1 MKISCFQGDLMS
13 GIQTVGNAVAGRA
26 TLPILTN
33 ILIEAKREKIELSA
47 TDLEIGIKCSVSA
60 QVKKEGAIT
69 IPAKRLSD
77 IVRELPE
84 GPVEMVTE
92 DSQMKISSSGIFFK
106 VLGLPAEEF
115 PTLPK
120 VESENRFSVDSQLL
134 RGMVQKTIFAN
145 SRDETRYI
153 LNGSYLEMEKDR
165 IIMTATDGHRLA
177 TISHRV
183 ERGPEKKIGAIIPT
197 KALNEL
203 NRLLEEPKKVE
214 ATIGENQISFSL
226 DLPAEAPA
234 SSVDRS
240 VQAGEVILSS
250 KLIEGQFPDYK
261 QLIPKKS
268 AKRLS
273 VNREKLLKGVR
284 RAALLADVRT
294 GAVELLAYSNKLII
308 RSQTP
313 QVGEAR
319 EEIDID
325 YSGEEIRTAYS
336 ARYIL
341 DVLRNISSEE
351 VSLESDEPLS
361 PGVIRPVSGEDYLCV
376 LMPMRIT

>member
-1 MKISCFQGDLMS
+1 MKINCLQEDLTR
-13 GIQTVGNAVAGRA
+13 GIQTVGSAVAGRA

-33 ILIEAKREKIELSA
+33 ILLEAKKEKIELSA
-47 TDLEIGIKCSVSA
+47 TDLEIGIKCSVPA

-69 IPAKRLSD
+69 ISAKRFSD

-84 GPVEMVTE
+84 GPIEMETE

-115 PTLPK
+115 PTLSG
-120 VESENRFSVDSQLL
+120 VESENRFSLDSQLL

-153 LNGSYLEMEKDR
+153 LNGSYLEMGTDR

-177 TISHRV
+177 TISHRL
-183 ERGPEKKIGAIIPT
+183 EKGPKKKIGAIIPT

-226 DLPAEAPA
+226 DPLGPA
-234 SSVDRS
+234 SQK
-240 VQAGEVILSS
+240 QAGGIILSS
-250 KLIEGQFPDYK
+250 KLIEGQFPNYT

-273 VNREKLLKGVR
+273 LNREKLLKGVK

-319 EEIDID
+319 EEMDID
-325 YSGEEIRTAYS
+325 YSGEEIRTAYN

-341 DVLRNISSEE
+341 DILRNISSEE
-351 VSLESDEPLS
+351 VTLELNDPLS
-361 PGVIRPVSGEDYLCV
+361 PGVIRPVSDEVYLCV
-376 LMPMRIT
+376 IMPMRIT

>member
-1 MKISCFQGDLMS
+1 MKIICFQGDLTR

-33 ILIEAKREKIELSA
+33 ILIEAKKEGIELSA
-47 TDLEIGIKCSVSA
+47 TDLEIGIKCSVPA

-69 IPAKRLSD
+69 LPAKRLSD

-84 GPVEMVTE
+84 GPVEMETE
-92 DSQMKISSSGIFFK
+92 DSQMKISSSGILFK

-115 PTLPK
+115 PTLSK
-120 VESENRFSVDSQLL
+120 VESENRFSLDSQLL

-145 SRDETRYI
+145 SQDETRYI

-165 IIMTATDGHRLA
+165 IVMTATDGHRLA
-177 TISHRV
+177 TISHRI
-183 ERGPEKKIGAIIPT
+183 EKGPKKKIGAIIPT

-203 NRLLEEPKKVE
+203 NRLLEEPKEVE

-226 DLPAEAPA
+226 D
-234 SSVDRS
+234 
-240 VQAGEVILSS
+240 GIILSS

-268 AKRLS
+268 TKRLS
-273 VNREKLLKGVR
+273 LSREKLLGGVR
-284 RAALLADVRT
+284 RAALLADART

-325 YSGEEIRTAYS
+325 YSGEEIRTAYN

-341 DVLRNISSEE
+341 DILRNISSEE
-351 VSLESDEPLS
+351 VSLELNEPLS
-361 PGVIRPVSGEDYLCV
+361 PGVIKPVSDEDYLCV
-376 LMPMRIT
+376 IMPMRIT

>member
-1 MKISCFQGDLMS
+1 MS
-13 GIQTVGNAVAGRA
+13 GG
-26 TLPILTN
+26 
-33 ILIEAKREKIELSA
+33 LIHI
-47 TDLEIGIKCSVSA
+47 LEIGIKCSVPA

-69 IPAKRLSD
+69 ISAKRFSD

-84 GPVEMVTE
+84 GPVEMETE
-92 DSQMKISSSGIFFK
+92 DSQMKISSSGVDRTVHTAGIFFK
-106 VLGLPAEEF
+106 VQGLPAEEF

-120 VESENRFSVDSQLL
+120 VESENRLSLDSQLL

-177 TISHRV
+177 TVSHRI
-183 ERGPEKKIGAIIPT
+183 EKGPKEKIGAIIPT

-226 DLPAEAPA
+226 DPP
-234 SSVDRS
+234 DRS
-240 VQAGEVILSS
+240 DRERAGGIILSS

-268 AKRLS
+268 VRKLS
-273 VNREKLLKGVR
+273 INREKLWKGVR
-284 RAALLADVRT
+284 RAALLADART

-319 EEIDID
+319 EEMDID
-325 YSGEEIRTAYS
+325 YSGEEIRTAYN

-341 DVLRNISSEE
+341 DILKNIFSEE
-351 VSLESDEPLS
+351 VSLELNEPLS
-361 PGVIRPVSGEDYLCV
+361 PGVIKPASDEDYLCV
-376 LMPMRIT
+376 IMPMRIT

>member
-1 MKISCFQGDLMS
+1 MKINCFQGDLIR
-13 GIQTVGNAVAGRA
+13 GIQTVGSAVAAKA

-33 ILIEAKREKIELSA
+33 ILLEAKKEKLELSA
-47 TDLEIGIKCSVSA
+47 TDLEIGIKCSVPA

-69 IPAKRLSD
+69 ISAKRFSD

-84 GPVEMVTE
+84 GPVEMETE

-120 VESENRFSVDSQLL
+120 VESENRFSLDSQLL

-177 TISHRV
+177 TVSHKI
-183 ERGPEKKIGAIIPT
+183 EKGPKKKIGAIIPT

-214 ATIGENQISFSL
+214 ATIGENQVSFSL
-226 DLPAEAPA
+226 D
-234 SSVDRS
+234 
-240 VQAGEVILSS
+240 GIILSS
-250 KLIEGQFPDYK
+250 KLIEGQFPEYR

-268 AKRLS
+268 VRKLS
-273 VNREKLLKGVR
+273 INREKLLKGVR
-284 RAALLADVRT
+284 RAALLADART

-319 EEIDID
+319 EEMDID
-325 YSGEEIRTAYS
+325 YSGEEIRTAYN

-341 DVLRNISSEE
+341 DILKNIFSEE
-351 VSLESDEPLS
+351 VSLELNEPLS
-361 PGVIRPVSGEDYLCV
+361 PGVIKPASDEDYLCV
-376 LMPMRIT
+376 IMPMRIT

>member
-1 MKISCFQGDLMS
+1 M
-13 GIQTVGNAVAGRA
+13 AGRA

-33 ILIEAKREKIELSA
+33 ILIEAKKEKIELSA
-47 TDLEIGIKCSVSA
+47 TDLEIGIKCSVPA

-77 IVRELPE
+77 IIRELPE
-84 GPVEMVTE
+84 GPVEMETE

-115 PTLPK
+115 PTLSK
-120 VESENRFSVDSQLL
+120 VESENQFSLDSQLL

-153 LNGSYLEMEKDR
+153 LNGSYLEMEEDR

-177 TISHRV
+177 TISHRI
-183 ERGPEKKIGAIIPT
+183 EKGPKKKIGAIIPT

-226 DLPAEAPA
+226 DLPARA
-234 SSVDRS
+234 SQK
-240 VQAGEVILSS
+240 QAGGIILSS

-273 VNREKLLKGVR
+273 INREKLLKGVR
-284 RAALLADVRT
+284 RAALLADART

-319 EEIDID
+319 EEMDID
-325 YSGEEIRTAYS
+325 YSGEEIRTAYN

-341 DVLRNISSEE
+341 DILRNISSEE
-351 VSLESDEPLS
+351 VTLELNEPLS
-361 PGVIRPVSGEDYLCV
+361 PGVIRPVSDEDYLCV
-376 LMPMRIT
+376 IMPMRIT

>member
-1 MKISCFQGDLMS
+1 MKIICFQGDLTR
-13 GIQTVGNAVAGRA
+13 GIQTVGSAVAGRA

-33 ILIEAKREKIELSA
+33 ILIEAKKEEVELSA
-47 TDLEIGIKCSVSA
+47 TDLEIGIKCSVPA

-69 IPAKRLSD
+69 LPAKRLSD

-84 GPVEMVTE
+84 GPVEMETE
-92 DSQMKISSSGIFFK
+92 DSQMKISSSGILFK

-115 PTLPK
+115 PTLSK
-120 VESENRFSVDSQLL
+120 VESENRFSLDSQLL

-145 SRDETRYI
+145 SQDETRYI

-165 IIMTATDGHRLA
+165 IVMTATDGHRLA
-177 TISHRV
+177 TISHRI
-183 ERGPEKKIGAIIPT
+183 EKGPKKKIGAIIPT

-203 NRLLEEPKKVE
+203 NRLLEESKEVE

-226 DLPAEAPA
+226 D
-234 SSVDRS
+234 
-240 VQAGEVILSS
+240 GIILSS

-268 AKRLS
+268 TKRLS
-273 VNREKLLKGVR
+273 LSREKLLGGVR
-284 RAALLADVRT
+284 RAALLADART

-325 YSGEEIRTAYS
+325 YSGEEIRTAYN

-341 DVLRNISSEE
+341 DILRNISSEE
-351 VSLESDEPLS
+351 VSLELNEPLS
-361 PGVIRPVSGEDYLCV
+361 PGVIKPVSDEDYLCV
-376 LMPMRIT
+376 IMPIRIT

>member
-1 MKISCFQGDLMS
+1 MKINCFQGDLIR
-13 GIQTVGNAVAGRA
+13 GIQTVGSAVAGRA

-33 ILIEAKREKIELSA
+33 ILLEAKKEKIELSA
-47 TDLEIGIKCSVSA
+47 TDLEIGIKCSVPA

-69 IPAKRLSD
+69 ISAKRFSD

-84 GPVEMVTE
+84 GPVEMETE
-92 DSQMKISSSGIFFK
+92 DSQMKISSSGVNRTAHTAGIFFK

-115 PTLPK
+115 PILPK
-120 VESENRFSVDSQLL
+120 VESENRFSLDSQLL

-177 TISHRV
+177 TVSHKI
-183 ERGPEKKIGAIIPT
+183 EKGPKKKIGAIIPT

-214 ATIGENQISFSL
+214 TIIGENQISFSL
-226 DLPAEAPA
+226 D
-234 SSVDRS
+234 
-240 VQAGEVILSS
+240 GVILSS

-268 AKRLS
+268 VRKLS
-273 VNREKLLKGVR
+273 INREKLLKGVR
-284 RAALLADVRT
+284 RAALLADTRT

-308 RSQTP
+308 RSQIP

-319 EEIDID
+319 EEMDID
-325 YSGEEIRTAYS
+325 YSGEEIRTAYN

-341 DVLRNISSEE
+341 DILKNIFSEE
-351 VSLESDEPLS
+351 VSLELNEPLS
-361 PGVIRPVSGEDYLCV
+361 PGVIKPVSDEDYLCV
-376 LMPMRIT
+376 IMPMRIT

>member
-1 MKISCFQGDLMS
+1 MKINCFQGDLIR
-13 GIQTVGNAVAGRA
+13 GIQTVGSAVAGRA

-33 ILIEAKREKIELSA
+33 ILLEAKKEKIELSA
-47 TDLEIGIKCSVSA
+47 TDLEIGIKCSVPA

-69 IPAKRLSD
+69 ISAKRFSD

-84 GPVEMVTE
+84 GPVEMETE

-120 VESENRFSVDSQLL
+120 VESENQFSLDSQLL

-145 SRDETRYI
+145 SRDETRYM

-177 TISHRV
+177 TVSHKI
-183 ERGPEKKIGAIIPT
+183 EKGPKKKIGAIIPT

-226 DLPAEAPA
+226 DLPAEASA
-234 SSVDRS
+234 
-240 VQAGEVILSS
+240 QAGGIILSS

-273 VNREKLLKGVR
+273 INREKLLKGVR
-284 RAALLADVRT
+284 RAALLADART

-319 EEIDID
+319 EEMDID
-325 YSGEEIRTAYS
+325 YSGEEIRTAYN

-341 DVLRNISSEE
+341 DILKNIFSEE
-351 VSLESDEPLS
+351 VSLELNEPLS
-361 PGVIRPVSGEDYLCV
+361 PGVIKPISDEDYLCV
-376 LMPMRIT
+376 IMPMRIT

>member
-1 MKISCFQGDLMS
+1 MKIICFQGDLTR
-13 GIQTVGNAVAGRA
+13 GIQTVGSAVAGRA

-33 ILIEAKREKIELSA
+33 ILIEAKKEEVELSA
-47 TDLEIGIKCSVSA
+47 TDLEIGIKCSVPA

-69 IPAKRLSD
+69 LPAKRLSD

-84 GPVEMVTE
+84 GPVEMETE
-92 DSQMKISSSGIFFK
+92 DSQMKISSSGILFK

-115 PTLPK
+115 PTLSK
-120 VESENRFSVDSQLL
+120 VESENRFSLDSQLL

-145 SRDETRYI
+145 SQDETRYI

-165 IIMTATDGHRLA
+165 IVMTATDGHRLA
-177 TISHRV
+177 TIGHRI
-183 ERGPEKKIGAIIPT
+183 EKGPKKKIGAIIPT

-203 NRLLEEPKKVE
+203 NRLLEEPKEVE

-226 DLPAEAPA
+226 D
-234 SSVDRS
+234 
-240 VQAGEVILSS
+240 GIILSS

-268 AKRLS
+268 TKRLS
-273 VNREKLLKGVR
+273 LSREKLLGGVR
-284 RAALLADVRT
+284 RAALLADART

-325 YSGEEIRTAYS
+325 YSGEEIRTAYN

-341 DVLRNISSEE
+341 DILRNISSEE
-351 VSLESDEPLS
+351 VSLELNEPLS
-361 PGVIRPVSGEDYLCV
+361 PGVIKPVSDEDYLCV
-376 LMPMRIT
+376 IMPMRIT

>member
-1 MKISCFQGDLMS
+1 MKIICFQGDLTR
-13 GIQTVGNAVAGRA
+13 GIQTVGSAVAGRA

-33 ILIEAKREKIELSA
+33 ILIEAKKEEVELSA
-47 TDLEIGIKCSVSA
+47 TDLEIGIKCSVPA

-69 IPAKRLSD
+69 LPAKRLSD

-84 GPVEMVTE
+84 GPVEMETE
-92 DSQMKISSSGIFFK
+92 DSQMKISSSGILFK

-115 PTLPK
+115 PTLSK
-120 VESENRFSVDSQLL
+120 VESENRFSLDSQLL

-145 SRDETRYI
+145 SQDETRYI

-165 IIMTATDGHRLA
+165 IVMTATDGHRLA
-177 TISHRV
+177 TISHRI
-183 ERGPEKKIGAIIPT
+183 EKGPKKKIGAIIPT

-203 NRLLEEPKKVE
+203 NRLLEESKEVE

-226 DLPAEAPA
+226 D
-234 SSVDRS
+234 
-240 VQAGEVILSS
+240 GIILSS

-268 AKRLS
+268 TKKLSLKRDS
-273 VNREKLLKGVR
+273 LLGGVR
-284 RAALLADVRT
+284 RAALLADART

-325 YSGEEIRTAYS
+325 YSGEEIRTAYN

-341 DVLRNISSEE
+341 DILRNISSEE
-351 VSLESDEPLS
+351 VSLELNEPLS
-361 PGVIRPVSGEDYLCV
+361 PGVIKPVSDEDYLCV
-376 LMPMRIT
+376 IMPMRIT

>member
-1 MKISCFQGDLMS
+1 MKISCFQGDLTR
-13 GIQTVGNAVAGRA
+13 GIQTVGSAVAGRA

-33 ILIEAKREKIELSA
+33 ILIEAKKEGIELSA
-47 TDLEIGIKCSVSA
+47 TDLEIGIKCSVPA

-84 GPVEMVTE
+84 GPVEMETE
-92 DSQMKISSSGIFFK
+92 DSQLKISSGGIFFK

-120 VESENRFSVDSQLL
+120 VESENRFSLDSQIL
-134 RGMVQKTIFAN
+134 RGMIQKTIFAN
-145 SRDETRYI
+145 SQDETRYI

-165 IIMTATDGHRLA
+165 IVMTATDGHRLA
-177 TISHRV
+177 TISHRI
-183 ERGPEKKIGAIIPT
+183 EKGPKKKIGAIIPT

-203 NRLLEEPKKVE
+203 NRLLEEPKEVE

-226 DLPAEAPA
+226 D
-234 SSVDRS
+234 
-240 VQAGEVILSS
+240 GIILSS

-261 QLIPKKS
+261 QLIPTKS

-273 VNREKLLKGVR
+273 LKRDSLLGGVR
-284 RAALLADVRT
+284 RAALLADART

-319 EEIDID
+319 EEMDID
-325 YSGEEIRTAYS
+325 YSGEEIRTGYN
-336 ARYIL
+336 ARYLL

-351 VSLESDEPLS
+351 VSLELNEPLS
-361 PGVIRPVSGEDYLCV
+361 PGIIKPVSDEDYLCV
-376 LMPMRIT
+376 IMPMRIS

>member
-1 MKISCFQGDLMS
+1 MKIICFQGDLTR
-13 GIQTVGNAVAGRA
+13 GIQTVGSAVAGRA

-33 ILIEAKREKIELSA
+33 ILIEAKKEEVELSA
-47 TDLEIGIKCSVSA
+47 TDLEIGIKCSVPA

-69 IPAKRLSD
+69 LPAKRLSD

-84 GPVEMVTE
+84 GPVEMETE
-92 DSQMKISSSGIFFK
+92 DSQMKISSSGILFK

-115 PTLPK
+115 PTLSK
-120 VESENRFSVDSQLL
+120 VESENRFSLDSQLL

-145 SRDETRYI
+145 SQDETRYI

-165 IIMTATDGHRLA
+165 IVMTATDGHRLA
-177 TISHRV
+177 TISHRI
-183 ERGPEKKIGAIIPT
+183 EKGPKKKIGAIIPT

-203 NRLLEEPKKVE
+203 NRLLEEPKEVE

-226 DLPAEAPA
+226 D
-234 SSVDRS
+234 
-240 VQAGEVILSS
+240 GIILSS

-268 AKRLS
+268 TKRLS
-273 VNREKLLKGVR
+273 LSREKLLGGVR
-284 RAALLADVRT
+284 RAALLADART

-325 YSGEEIRTAYS
+325 YSGEEIRTAYN

-341 DVLRNISSEE
+341 DILRNISSEE
-351 VSLESDEPLS
+351 VSLELNEPLS
-361 PGVIRPVSGEDYLCV
+361 PGVIKPVSDEDYLCV
-376 LMPMRIT
+376 IMPMRIT

>member
-1 MKISCFQGDLMS
+1 MKINCFQGDLIR
-13 GIQTVGNAVAGRA
+13 GIQTVGSAVAGRA

-33 ILIEAKREKIELSA
+33 ILLEAKKGKIELSA
-47 TDLEIGIKCSVSA
+47 TDLEIGIKCSVPA

-69 IPAKRLSD
+69 IPAKRFSD

-84 GPVEMVTE
+84 GPVEMEAE

-115 PTLPK
+115 PTLSE
-120 VESENRFSVDSQLL
+120 VESENRFSLDSQLL

-153 LNGSYLEMEKDR
+153 LNGSYLEMETDR

-177 TISHRV
+177 TVSRRI
-183 ERGPEKKIGAIIPT
+183 EKGLKKKIGAIIPT

-203 NRLLEEPKKVE
+203 NRLLEEPKEVE
-214 ATIGENQISFSL
+214 AAIGENQISFSL
-226 DLPAEAPA
+226 DLPAEASA
-234 SSVDRS
+234 
-240 VQAGEVILSS
+240 QAGGIILSS

-268 AKRLS
+268 TKKLS
-273 VNREKLLKGVR
+273 INREKLLKGVR
-284 RAALLADVRT
+284 RAALLADART

-319 EEIDID
+319 EEMDID

-341 DVLRNISSEE
+341 DILKNISSEE
-351 VSLESDEPLS
+351 VSLELNEPLS
-361 PGVIRPVSGEDYLCV
+361 PGVIRPVSEEDYLCV
-376 LMPMRIT
+376 IMPMRIT

>member
-1 MKISCFQGDLMS
+1 MKINCFQGDLIR
-13 GIQTVGNAVAGRA
+13 GIQTVGSAVAGRA

-33 ILIEAKREKIELSA
+33 ILLEAKKEKIELSA
-47 TDLEIGIKCSVSA
+47 TDLEIGIKCSVPA

-69 IPAKRLSD
+69 ISAKRFSD

-84 GPVEMVTE
+84 GPVEMETE

-120 VESENRFSVDSQLL
+120 VESENRFSLDSQLL

-177 TISHRV
+177 TVSHKI
-183 ERGPEKKIGAIIPT
+183 EKGPKKKIGAIIPT

-226 DLPAEAPA
+226 DLPTEASA
-234 SSVDRS
+234 
-240 VQAGEVILSS
+240 QAGGIILSS
-250 KLIEGQFPDYK
+250 KLIEGKFPEYK

-268 AKRLS
+268 VRKLS
-273 VNREKLLKGVR
+273 INREKLLKGVR
-284 RAALLADVRT
+284 RAALLADART

-319 EEIDID
+319 EEMDID
-325 YSGEEIRTAYS
+325 YSGEEIRTAYN

-341 DVLRNISSEE
+341 DILKNIFSEE
-351 VSLESDEPLS
+351 VSLELNEPLS
-361 PGVIRPVSGEDYLCV
+361 PGVIKPVSDEDYLCV
-376 LMPMRIT
+376 IMPMRIS

>member
-1 MKISCFQGDLMS
+1 MKINCFQGDLIR
-13 GIQTVGNAVAGRA
+13 GIQTVGSAVAGRA

-33 ILIEAKREKIELSA
+33 ILLEAKKEKIELSA
-47 TDLEIGIKCSVSA
+47 TDLEIGIKCSVPA

-69 IPAKRLSD
+69 ISAKRFSD

-84 GPVEMVTE
+84 GPVEMETE

-120 VESENRFSVDSQLL
+120 VESENRFSLDSQLL

-177 TISHRV
+177 TVSHKI
-183 ERGPEKKIGAIIPT
+183 EKGPKKKIGAIIPT

-226 DLPAEAPA
+226 DLPAEASA
-234 SSVDRS
+234 
-240 VQAGEVILSS
+240 QAGGIILSS

-273 VNREKLLKGVR
+273 INREKLLKGVR
-284 RAALLADVRT
+284 RAALLADART

-319 EEIDID
+319 EEMDID
-325 YSGEEIRTAYS
+325 YSGEEIRTAYN

-341 DVLRNISSEE
+341 DILKNIFSEE
-351 VSLESDEPLS
+351 VSLELNEPLS
-361 PGVIRPVSGEDYLCV
+361 PGVIKPVSDEDYLCV
-376 LMPMRIT
+376 IMPMRIT

>member
-1 MKISCFQGDLMS
+1 MKINCFQGDLIR
-13 GIQTVGNAVAGRA
+13 GIQTVGSAVAGRA

-33 ILIEAKREKIELSA
+33 ILLEAKKGKIELSA
-47 TDLEIGIKCSVSA
+47 TDLEIGIKCSVPA

-69 IPAKRLSD
+69 IPAKRFSD

-84 GPVEMVTE
+84 GPVEMEAE

-115 PTLPK
+115 PTLSE
-120 VESENRFSVDSQLL
+120 VESENRFSLDSQLL

-153 LNGSYLEMEKDR
+153 LNGSYLEMETDR

-177 TISHRV
+177 TVSHRI
-183 ERGPEKKIGAIIPT
+183 EKGLKKKIGAIIPT

-203 NRLLEEPKKVE
+203 NRLLEEPKEVE
-214 ATIGENQISFSL
+214 AAIGENQISFSL
-226 DLPAEAPA
+226 DLPAEASA
-234 SSVDRS
+234 
-240 VQAGEVILSS
+240 QAGGIILSS

-268 AKRLS
+268 TKRLS
-273 VNREKLLKGVR
+273 INREKLLKGVR
-284 RAALLADVRT
+284 RAALLADART

-319 EEIDID
+319 EEMDID

-341 DVLRNISSEE
+341 DILKNISSEE
-351 VSLESDEPLS
+351 VSLELNEPLS
-361 PGVIRPVSGEDYLCV
+361 PGVIKPVSDEDYLCV
-376 LMPMRIT
+376 IMPMRIT

>member
-1 MKISCFQGDLMS
+1 MKINCFQGDLIR
-13 GIQTVGNAVAGRA
+13 GIQTVGSAVAGRS

-33 ILIEAKREKIELSA
+33 ILLEAKKEKVELSA
-47 TDLEIGIKCSVSA
+47 TDLEIGIKCSVPA

-69 IPAKRLSD
+69 ISAKRFSD

-84 GPVEMVTE
+84 GPVEMETE

-106 VLGLPAEEF
+106 VHGLPAEEF

-120 VESENRFSVDSQLL
+120 VESENRFSLDSQLL

-177 TISHRV
+177 TVSHKI
-183 ERGPEKKIGAIIPT
+183 EKGPKKKIGAIIPT

-214 ATIGENQISFSL
+214 TIIGENQISFSL
-226 DLPAEAPA
+226 N
-234 SSVDRS
+234 
-240 VQAGEVILSS
+240 GIILSS

-273 VNREKLLKGVR
+273 INREKLLKGVR
-284 RAALLADVRT
+284 RAALLADART

-319 EEIDID
+319 EEMDID
-325 YSGEEIRTAYS
+325 YSGEEIRTAYN

-341 DVLRNISSEE
+341 DILKNIFSEE
-351 VSLESDEPLS
+351 VTLELNEPLS
-361 PGVIRPVSGEDYLCV
+361 PGVIKPVSDEDYLCV
-376 LMPMRIT
+376 IMPMRIA

>member
-1 MKISCFQGDLMS
+1 MKINCLREDLAR
-13 GIQTVGNAVAGRA
+13 GIQIVGSAVAGRA

-33 ILIEAKREKIELSA
+33 ILVEAKEGKLKLSA

-69 IPAKRLSD
+69 LPAKRFSD
-77 IVRELPE
+77 MVRELPE
-84 GPVEMVTE
+84 GTMKMETE
-92 DSQMKISSSGIFFK
+92 DNQVKISSSGILFK

-115 PTLPK
+115 PSLAE
-120 VESENRFSVDSQLL
+120 VESENKFSLDSQLL
-134 RGMVQKTIFAN
+134 RGMIQKTIFAN

-153 LNGSYLEMEKDR
+153 LNGSYLEVEKDR
-165 IIMTATDGHRLA
+165 IVMTATDGHRLA
-177 TISHRV
+177 TISHRI
-183 ERGPEKKIGAIIPT
+183 EKGLKKKIGAIIPT

-203 NRLLEEPKKVE
+203 NRLLEEPKMVE
-214 ATIGENQISFSL
+214 TTIGENQITVSL
-226 DLPAEAPA
+226 DLPAAASA
-234 SSVDRS
+234 SSAGGS
-240 VQAGEVILSS
+240 AQAGGIILSS

-268 AKRLS
+268 VKKLS
-273 VNREKLLKGVR
+273 LNRAKLLSGVK
-284 RAALLADVRT
+284 RAALLADART

-325 YSGEEIRTAYS
+325 YTGEEIRTAYN
-336 ARYIL
+336 ARYL
-341 DVLRNISSEE
+341 VDVLRNVSSGE
-351 VSLESDEPLS
+351 VSLELNEPLS
-361 PGVIRPVSGEDYLCV
+361 PGIIKPINDEDYLCV
-376 LMPMRIT
+376 IMPMRIT

>member
-1 MKISCFQGDLMS
+1 MKINCFQGDLIR
-13 GIQTVGNAVAGRA
+13 GIQTVGSAVAGRS

-33 ILIEAKREKIELSA
+33 ILLEAKKEKVELSA
-47 TDLEIGIKCSVSA
+47 TDLEIGIKCSVPA

-69 IPAKRLSD
+69 ISAKRFSD

-84 GPVEMVTE
+84 GPVEMETE

-106 VLGLPAEEF
+106 VHGLPAEEF

-120 VESENRFSVDSQLL
+120 VESENRFSLDSQLL

-177 TISHRV
+177 TVSHKI
-183 ERGPEKKIGAIIPT
+183 EKGPKKKIGAIIPT

-214 ATIGENQISFSL
+214 TIIGENQISFSL
-226 DLPAEAPA
+226 N
-234 SSVDRS
+234 
-240 VQAGEVILSS
+240 GIILSS

-273 VNREKLLKGVR
+273 INREKLLKGVR
-284 RAALLADVRT
+284 RAALLADART

-319 EEIDID
+319 EEMDID
-325 YSGEEIRTAYS
+325 YSGEEIRTAYN

-341 DVLRNISSEE
+341 DILQDIFSEE
-351 VSLESDEPLS
+351 VTLELNEPLR
-361 PGVIRPVSGEDYLCV
+361 PGVFKPVSDEDYLCV
-376 LMPMRIT
+376 IMPMRIA

>member
-1 MKISCFQGDLMS
+1 MKINCFQGDLIR
-13 GIQTVGNAVAGRA
+13 GIQTVGSAVAGRA

-33 ILIEAKREKIELSA
+33 ILLEAKKGKIELSA
-47 TDLEIGIKCSVSA
+47 TDLEIGIKCSVPA

-69 IPAKRLSD
+69 IPAKRFSD

-84 GPVEMVTE
+84 RPVEMEAE

-115 PTLPK
+115 PTLSG
-120 VESENRFSVDSQLL
+120 VESENRFSLDSQLL
-134 RGMVQKTIFAN
+134 RGIVQKTIFAN

-153 LNGSYLEMEKDR
+153 LNGSYLEMETDR

-177 TISHRV
+177 TVSHKI
-183 ERGPEKKIGAIIPT
+183 EKGPKKKIGAIIPT

-214 ATIGENQISFSL
+214 AAIGENQISFSL
-226 DLPAEAPA
+226 DLPTEASA
-234 SSVDRS
+234 
-240 VQAGEVILSS
+240 QAGGIILSS

-268 AKRLS
+268 AKKLS
-273 VNREKLLKGVR
+273 INREKLLKGVR
-284 RAALLADVRT
+284 RAALLADART

-319 EEIDID
+319 EEMDIN

-341 DVLRNISSEE
+341 DILKNISSKE
-351 VSLESDEPLS
+351 VSLELNEPLS
-361 PGVIRPVSGEDYLCV
+361 PGVIRPVSKEDYLCV
-376 LMPMRIT
+376 IMPMRIS

>member
-1 MKISCFQGDLMS
+1 MKINCFQGDLIK
-13 GIQTVGNAVAGRA
+13 GIQTVGSAVAGRA

-33 ILIEAKREKIELSA
+33 ILIEAKKEKIELSA
-47 TDLEIGIKCSVSA
+47 TDLEIGIKCGVPA

-77 IVRELPE
+77 IIRELPE
-84 GPVEMVTE
+84 GPVEIETE

-106 VLGLPAEEF
+106 ILGLPAEEF
-115 PTLPK
+115 PTLSK
-120 VESENRFSVDSQLL
+120 VESENRFSLDSQLL

-145 SRDETRYI
+145 SRDATRYI

-177 TISHRV
+177 TISHRIEKGPK
-183 ERGPEKKIGAIIPT
+183 ERIGAIIPT

-203 NRLLEEPKKVE
+203 NRLLEEPKEVE
-214 ATIGENQISFSL
+214 AAIGENQISFSL
-226 DLPAEAPA
+226 DL
-234 SSVDRS
+234 SDRS
-240 VQAGEVILSS
+240 DRERAGGVILSS

-273 VNREKLLKGVR
+273 INREKLLKGVR
-284 RAALLADVRT
+284 RAALLADART

-319 EEIDID
+319 EEMDID
-325 YSGEEIRTAYS
+325 YSGEEIRTAYN

-341 DVLRNISSEE
+341 DILKNISSKE
-351 VSLESDEPLS
+351 VSLELNEPLS
-361 PGVIRPVSGEDYLCV
+361 PGIIRPVSDEDYLCV
-376 LMPMRIT
+376 IMPMRIT

>member
-1 MKISCFQGDLMS
+1 MKIICFQRDLTR
-13 GIQTVGNAVAGRA
+13 GIQTVGSAVAGRA

-33 ILIEAKREKIELSA
+33 ILIEAKKEEVELSA
-47 TDLEIGIKCSVSA
+47 TDLEIGIKCSVPA

-69 IPAKRLSD
+69 LPAKRLSD

-84 GPVEMVTE
+84 GPVEMETE
-92 DSQMKISSSGIFFK
+92 DSQMKISSSGILFK

-115 PTLPK
+115 PTLSK
-120 VESENRFSVDSQLL
+120 VESENRFSLDSQLL

-145 SRDETRYI
+145 SQDETRYI

-165 IIMTATDGHRLA
+165 IVMTATDGHRLA
-177 TISHRV
+177 TISHRI
-183 ERGPEKKIGAIIPT
+183 EKGPKKKIGAIIPT

-203 NRLLEEPKKVE
+203 NRLLEEPKEVE

-226 DLPAEAPA
+226 D
-234 SSVDRS
+234 
-240 VQAGEVILSS
+240 GIILSS

-268 AKRLS
+268 TKRLS
-273 VNREKLLKGVR
+273 LSREKLLGGVR
-284 RAALLADVRT
+284 RAALLADART

-325 YSGEEIRTAYS
+325 YSGEEIRTAYN

-341 DVLRNISSEE
+341 DILRNISSEK
-351 VSLESDEPLS
+351 VSLELNEPLS
-361 PGVIRPVSGEDYLCV
+361 PGVIKPVSDEDYLCV
-376 LMPMRIT
+376 IMPMRIT

>member
-1 MKISCFQGDLMS
+1 MKINCFQGDLIR
-13 GIQTVGNAVAGRA
+13 GIQTVGSAVAGRA

-33 ILIEAKREKIELSA
+33 ILLEAKKGKIELSA
-47 TDLEIGIKCSVSA
+47 TDLEIGIKCSVPA

-69 IPAKRLSD
+69 IPAKRFSD

-84 GPVEMVTE
+84 GPVEMEAE

-115 PTLPK
+115 PTLSE
-120 VESENRFSVDSQLL
+120 VESENRFSLDSQLL

-153 LNGSYLEMEKDR
+153 LNGSYLEMETDR

-177 TISHRV
+177 TVSHRI
-183 ERGPEKKIGAIIPT
+183 EKGLKKKIGAIIPT

-203 NRLLEEPKKVE
+203 NRLLEEPKEVE
-214 ATIGENQISFSL
+214 AAIGENQISFSL
-226 DLPAEAPA
+226 DLPAEASA
-234 SSVDRS
+234 
-240 VQAGEVILSS
+240 QAGGIILSS

-268 AKRLS
+268 TKKLS
-273 VNREKLLKGVR
+273 INREKLLKGVR
-284 RAALLADVRT
+284 RAALLADART

-319 EEIDID
+319 EEMDID

-341 DVLRNISSEE
+341 DILKNISSEE
-351 VSLESDEPLS
+351 VSLELNEPLS
-361 PGVIRPVSGEDYLCV
+361 PGVIRPVSEEDYLCV
-376 LMPMRIT
+376 IMPMRIT

>member
-1 MKISCFQGDLMS
+1 MKISCFQGDLTR
-13 GIQTVGNAVAGRA
+13 GIQTVGSAVAGRA

-33 ILIEAKREKIELSA
+33 ILIEAKKEEIELSA

-84 GPVEMVTE
+84 GPVEMETE
-92 DSQMKISSSGIFFK
+92 DSQLKISSGGIFFK

-120 VESENRFSVDSQLL
+120 VESENRFSLDSQIL
-134 RGMVQKTIFAN
+134 RGIIQKTIFAN

-165 IIMTATDGHRLA
+165 IVMTATDGHRLA
-177 TISHRV
+177 TISHRI
-183 ERGPEKKIGAIIPT
+183 EKGPKKKIGAIIPT

-203 NRLLEEPKKVE
+203 NRLLEEPKEVE

-226 DLPAEAPA
+226 NLPAETSA
-234 SSVDRS
+234 
-240 VQAGEVILSS
+240 QAGGIILSS

-273 VNREKLLKGVR
+273 LKRDSLLSGVR
-284 RAALLADVRT
+284 RAALLADAQT

-319 EEIDID
+319 EEMDID
-325 YSGEEIRTAYS
+325 YSGEEIRTGYN
-336 ARYIL
+336 ARYLL

-351 VSLESDEPLS
+351 VSLELNEPLS
-361 PGVIRPVSGEDYLCV
+361 PGIIKPVSDEDYLCV
-376 LMPMRIT
+376 IMPMRIT